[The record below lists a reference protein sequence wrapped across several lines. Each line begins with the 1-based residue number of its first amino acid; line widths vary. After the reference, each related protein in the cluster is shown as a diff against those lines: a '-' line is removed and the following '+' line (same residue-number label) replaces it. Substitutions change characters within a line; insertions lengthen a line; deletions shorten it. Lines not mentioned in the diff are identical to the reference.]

1 MRMILQKKMVQRTE
15 FRNLMYELYKEDYS
29 KHTGMIWEY
38 DYFFSHYTALE
49 YYVEKAYIELRKRK
63 IQKIINGLQQMR

>member
-1 MRMILQKKMVQRTE
+1 MVQRTE
-15 FRNLMYELYKEDYS
+15 LRNLMYELYKEDYS

-49 YYVEKAYIELRKRK
+49 YYIDKANLILRK
-63 IQKIINGLQQMR
+63 QKIEKIKNGL